1 VAAIAQA
8 LRRLVAERAQERCEY
23 CQTAQAIVVEM
34 EVDHITP
41 EAAGGAT
48 DPDNLCLTCVGCNGF
63 KLAFQTGIDPDT
75 GEEVPLFHPRHQ
87 HWGEHF
93 GWSEG
98 GAQIVGLTPGGR
110 ATIIRLRMN
119 RVRMVAARH
128 LWIEAGWHPPRLTT

>member
-1 VAAIAQA
+1 
-8 LRRLVAERAQERCEY
+8 
-23 CQTAQAIVVEM
+23 M

-48 DPDNLCLTCVGCNGF
+48 DSDNLCLTCVGCNGF

-119 RVRMVAARH
+119 RARMVAARH
-128 LWIEAGWHPPRLTT
+128 LWIEAGWHPPR